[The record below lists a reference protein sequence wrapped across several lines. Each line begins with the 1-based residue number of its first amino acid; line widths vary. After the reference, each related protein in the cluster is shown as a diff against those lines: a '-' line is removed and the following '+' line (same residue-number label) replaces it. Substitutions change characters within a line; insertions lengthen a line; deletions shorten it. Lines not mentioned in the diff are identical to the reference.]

1 MLYPKQ
7 DGLNQIYITRVFFRG
22 EFLHCDNNFWDFLG
36 EFSFLV
42 EIRKKI
48 ATKMKEIAKFWETT
62 NFLFQKTVIQLRND
76 EKSPY
81 LFLRIKEKV

>member
-1 MLYPKQ
+1 M
-7 DGLNQIYITRVFFRG
+7 GLTRYIQP
-22 EFLHCDNNFWDFLG
+22 ECFLG
-36 EFSFLV
+36 ASSCIVTTIFWIFWVNFPFYLIFE
-42 EIRKKI
+42 KKF
-48 ATKMKEIAKFWETT
+48 ATKMKEIAKFWEST